1 MAHVSMVIYL
11 YTAAGLLA
19 GVMCAGYIH
28 TAKQACCKKRGDLR
42 RGQVGAAD
50 GSIYAAAQPDV
61 A

>member
-1 MAHVSMVIYL
+1 
-11 YTAAGLLA
+11 
-19 GVMCAGYIH
+19 MCAGYMY
-28 TAKQACCKKRGDLR
+28 TAKQALQACCKKRGDPR